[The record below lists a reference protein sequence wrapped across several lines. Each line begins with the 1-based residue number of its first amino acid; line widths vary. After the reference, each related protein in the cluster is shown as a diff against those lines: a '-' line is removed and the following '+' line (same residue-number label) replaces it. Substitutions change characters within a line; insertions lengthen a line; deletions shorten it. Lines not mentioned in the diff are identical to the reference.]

1 MTDQTSTAASR
12 RTGWVTHELYFWHDT
27 LNWCG
32 FFEPGLT
39 IQPGEHFEN
48 PETKRRLKNLV
59 EVAGLDASLVPLRPV
74 EIDDDLLLTVHTPE
88 HLAHLEQVC
97 GAGGGDMG
105 QLTPGGPASYEIARM
120 AVGGVVRAFDAVLT
134 GEVDNAYVLCRPPG
148 HHATQDTAMGFCLLA
163 NAAIGIRHAQR
174 AHGIRKVVTI
184 DWDVHHGNGTQAIFY
199 DDPDVLTISL
209 HQDNLF
215 PPDSGRIEERGTGAG
230 QGSALNIP
238 LPPGSG
244 SGAYRKAFEEIVIPA
259 VEAFGPEMI
268 VLPSGYD
275 ASALDPLGIMMLSS
289 DDYRWMTEQVLALA
303 EKHCNGR
310 VVATHEGGYSATYVP
325 YCGLAVLEAMSGS
338 LSVLDDPFLPHI
350 QGYGGHGLSGDQ
362 AEAIRRA
369 KEAAGL

>member
-1 MTDQTSTAASR
+1 MSDTSLPAPR

-27 LNWCG
+27 LHWCG
-32 FFEPGLT
+32 FLEPGLSV
-39 IQPGEHFEN
+39 QPGVHFEN
-48 PETKRRLKNLV
+48 PETKRRMKNLV
-59 EVAGLDASLVPLRPV
+59 EVAGLDADLVPLRPT
-74 EIDDDLLLTVHTPE
+74 EIDDELLLTVHTPE
-88 HLAHLEQVC
+88 HLAHLERIC

-105 QLTPGGPASYEIARM
+105 QLTPGGPASYAIARM

-148 HHATQDTAMGFCLLA
+148 HHATQDLAMGFCLLA

-174 AHGIRKVVTI
+174 SHGIRKVVTI

-215 PPDSGRIEERGTGAG
+215 PPDSGSIEERGTGAG
-230 QGSALNIP
+230 TGSAINIP

-244 SGAYRKAFEEIVIPA
+244 SGAYRHAFEEIVIPA

-289 DDYRWMTEQVLALA
+289 DDYRWMTQQALALA
-303 EKHCNGR
+303 DRHCGGR
-310 VVATHEGGYSATYVP
+310 VVATHEGGYSPTYVP
-325 YCGLAVLEAMSGS
+325 YCGLAVLEAMSGCRTA
-338 LSVLDDPFLPHI
+338 LDDPFLPHV
-350 QGYGGHGLSGDQ
+350 QGYGGQAMSNDQ
-362 AEAIRRA
+362 AAAIRAA
-369 KEAAGL
+369 KAAAGL